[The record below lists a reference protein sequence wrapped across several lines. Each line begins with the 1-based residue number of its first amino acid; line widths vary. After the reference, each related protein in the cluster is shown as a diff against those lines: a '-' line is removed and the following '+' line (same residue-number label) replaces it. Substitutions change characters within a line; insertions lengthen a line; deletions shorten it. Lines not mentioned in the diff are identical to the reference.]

1 MEEHRRAVR
10 EISYASSAATR
21 GGRVVIRALEN
32 ATGRIRM
39 IRRAQG
45 YEREVGDGRDFWQV
59 MVERYGLSLE
69 LAGGSL
75 DGIPKSGPMIAI
87 ANHPYGILDGLMLG
101 YILSMTRGDF
111 RIVAHQV
118 FRKAEDLDRAI
129 LPISF
134 DETPEAV
141 RRNVATRKAAIDYLA
156 NGGAIGIFP
165 GGTVSTAPKPF
176 TRPLDP
182 VWRGF
187 TAKMIAKSDAAV
199 VPLFFCGRNSR
210 LFQVASH
217 LHYTLRVALLL
228 NEFRMRADEPVEVVV
243 GEPIPRNAIDAFG
256 GDARSMMDFLRRK
269 TYALGPRPLDA
280 DSYGFEFDDR
290 YRS

>member
-1 MEEHRRAVR
+1 MEDDRREDL
-10 EISYASSAATR
+10 EISYACSAATR

-32 ATGRIRM
+32 VAGRIRL
-39 IRRAQG
+39 IRRAQCC
-45 YEREVGDGRDFWQV
+45 EREIADGRDFWQV
-59 MVERYGLSLE
+59 IVDRYGLSLE
-69 LAGGSL
+69 VARGSL
-75 DGIPKSGPMIAI
+75 DGIPKSGPLIAI

-101 YILSMTRGDF
+101 CILSMTLGDF
-111 RIVAHQV
+111 RIVAHRV

-129 LPISF
+129 LPVSF

-141 RRNVATRKAAIDYLA
+141 RRNVATRKTALDYLA
-156 NGGAIGIFP
+156 KGGAIGIFP

-187 TAKMIAKSDAAV
+187 TAKMIAESDAAV
-199 VPLFFCGRNSR
+199 VPLHFFGRNSR
-210 LFQVASH
+210 LFQIAGH

-228 NEFRMRADEPVEVVV
+228 NEFRVRADEPAEVVV

-256 GDARSMMDFLRRK
+256 GDSRSLKDFLRRK
-269 TYALGPRPLDA
+269 TCALGPRPLDA
-280 DSYGFEFDDR
+280 DTCGFECDDR